1 MIRKLLLSIALIF
14 SVSAFADEATTE
26 TTNAESA
33 SNSMSA
39 SEFFEWGPKSNLAQL
54 DLDSPDLVMDAVTV
68 GRLQTNDD
76 YLTNLLMPMIG
87 TDNLPDWFVQDLKE
101 QGFDKHVEQA
111 FFFKWLDE
119 NRNYLLVKIFQFA
132 GVCLL
137 IWGCYRKAIG
147 TLNEEF
153 WKLIS
158 LKLVFVTS
166 CTGLLFLFKSAVIM
180 AILMGNGYANKFML
194 IMNALQNQSNYS
206 TLPTASDRYNTSAN
220 SNAQTDAAIGV
231 LKTRLAKLQFNM
243 PGIADRDRWFVN
255 IAGGYS
261 VAEALAKFNEFQTL
275 DINAQNEGDFNIDM
289 TTSINNIVN
298 LYKISRSVT
307 IAHKTGEY
315 SVDERDVYGHD
326 SNYAE
331 LQINANAESFE
342 QTTNSSVNDGTL
354 IKQIQNVVDNS
365 AASGGTTIINSANK
379 AAAILIPAMQS
390 GNVNSSTIYDDASKY
405 AGLDELKTS
414 IKSYAKKFAKEQVA
428 AVNISQV
435 GSMAPEARIALS
447 GLVTSAVMAGVQ
459 GADKTG
465 AATRNQFKYFLKIAE
480 AQLNKECTEHYSEV
494 RSNKVNVEK
503 INAAMDQDA
512 KKYLVK
518 QGADIRWNCAFVRE
532 SDNTVIALG
541 SEKPEDAFK
550 YKAEVMGYK
559 AAYDF
564 AVLAFL
570 EGVKEYINEDK
581 TYLQSV
587 TASRLRNLRLGLLG
601 YALDGSARSRIQEAI
616 AKRDAFISN
625 AVHFTV
631 NQSILNNPTKIN
643 TEDLWGAID
652 LKADKEKEKML
663 NEYFFTSNM
672 QYAYLQAVVN
682 LSANTPESDSS
693 LSDKI
698 SSMINSI
705 VATLLGAPT
714 DSLKA
719 LMRSDPNLSIFE
731 GAKAC
736 LKEPLVCYQRPKANL
751 LAEVSN
757 MGDELMSYSV
767 KVYVINSVLHLAAD
781 SVDGVADL
789 AENLGNGLASVGDK
803 KGSGAIAKVLV
814 GGTMKVVKFFI
825 SATISATEALKPI
838 ALILGGFGVFMKYVL
853 PLLPAYILANIL
865 IKLMVNITAF
875 QNLFGPYYII
885 RMLLAGN
892 TKVFYENSG
901 ALINT
906 AISLVVIVGVYAF
919 LTVFLYVAIDLI
931 DVAPLLWHI
940 LGSSNQGI
948 IGSIMAVVIAMVMC
962 VFTVHSAIKN
972 IYGVGEQIMAKFEYN
987 SNVDKEI
994 ERVAQTIF
1002 DSRGVEAIR
1011 TASQL
1016 TNKAIDEGAA
1026 KRKAHRNRETYS
1038 RENVRDAAK
1047 QGQGLKSG
1055 NEPV

>member
-14 SVSAFADEATTE
+14 SVSAFADEAKTE
-26 TTNAESA
+26 TTNPESA
-33 SNSMSA
+33 INSMSA
-39 SEFFEWGPKSNLAQL
+39 SEFFEWEPTSNLSQL
-54 DLDSPDLVMDAVTV
+54 DLDSSDLTMDAVTI
-68 GRLQTNDD
+68 GRMQTNDD

-87 TDNLPDWFVQDLKE
+87 TDNLPDWFVEDLKN
-101 QGFDKHVEQA
+101 QGFDKHVEQS
-111 FFFKWLDE
+111 FFFKWLDD
-119 NRNYLLVKIFQFA
+119 NRNYVLVKIFQFA

-137 IWGCYRKAIG
+137 IWGVFRKATG

-153 WKLIS
+153 WKLVS
-158 LKLVFVTS
+158 LKLTFVGF
-166 CTGLLFLFKSAVIM
+166 CTGVIFLFKSAIIM
-180 AILMGNGYANKFML
+180 SILMGNGYANKFYL
-194 IMNALQNQSNYS
+194 KMNALQNDSAYS
-206 TLPTASDRYNTSAN
+206 TLPTASDRYNTAAN
-220 SNAQTDAAIGV
+220 SNVLTDTALSV
-231 LKTRLAKLQFNM
+231 LITRQSKLQFNM

-255 IAGGYS
+255 LSGGYS
-261 VAEALAKFNEFQTL
+261 VAEALAKFSEFQTL

-315 SVDERDVYGHD
+315 SVDERNVYGHD

-342 QTTNSSVNDGTL
+342 QTTNTSIDDGAL

-365 AASGGTTIINSANK
+365 AAAGGGIIVNSANK
-379 AAAILIPAMQS
+379 AAAILIPAMQN
-390 GNVNSSTIYDDASKY
+390 GNVNSSTIYDDATQY

-414 IKSYAKKFAKEQVA
+414 IKSFSKKFAKEQVSA
-428 AVNISQV
+428 LKVSQIK
-435 GSMAPEARIALS
+435 GLTPEARIALS
-447 GLVTSAVMAGVQ
+447 GLVTGAVMAGVQ
-459 GADKTG
+459 GADKSG
-465 AATRNQFKYFLKIAE
+465 AATSNQLKYFLKIAE
-480 AQLNKECTEHYSEV
+480 AHINKQCTEHYSEV

-518 QGADIRWNCAFVRE
+518 QGADIIWKCAFLRE

-541 SEKPEDAFK
+541 SDKPEDALK

-570 EGVKEYINEDK
+570 EGVKEYVNEDK

-587 TASRLRNLRLGLLG
+587 TASRLRNLRLGSLG

-631 NQSILNNPTKIN
+631 NQSILNTATKVN

-663 NEYFFTSNM
+663 NDYFFSNNM
-672 QYAYLQAVVN
+672 QYVYLQAVVN
-682 LSANTPESDSS
+682 LSSLTPESDSS

-736 LKEPLVCYQRPKANL
+736 LKDPLVCYQRPKANL
-751 LAEVSN
+751 LAETSN
-757 MGDELMSYSV
+757 MGDELMTYSV

-781 SVDGVADL
+781 TADGVADL
-789 AENLGNGLASVGDK
+789 AENLGNGMASVGDK

-838 ALILGGFGVFMKYVL
+838 ALILGGFGLFMKYVL
-853 PLLPAYILANIL
+853 PLLPAFILANIFVKL
-865 IKLMVNITAF
+865 IVNITAF
-875 QNLFGPYYII
+875 QNLYGPYYII
-885 RMLLAGN
+885 RMMLARN
-892 TKVFYENSG
+892 TKIFYENSG
-901 ALINT
+901 ALLNT
-906 AISLVVIVGVYAF
+906 AFSLFILVAVYSF

-931 DVAPLLWHI
+931 DVAPILWHI

-948 IGSIMAVVIAMVMC
+948 IGSIMSVVIAMVMV
-962 VFTVHSAIKN
+962 VFTVHSLIKN
-972 IYGVGEQIMAKFEYN
+972 TYAVGEQFMAKFEYS

-1016 TNKAIDEGAA
+1016 TNKAIDEGAQQ
-1026 KRKAHRNRETYS
+1026 RKAHRNRETYS
-1038 RENVRDAAK
+1038 RRDIREAAK
-1047 QGQGLKSG
+1047 PQGVKSG